1 MFDVDETIGDAL
13 MVVDNL
19 DRVILVDMVLTAVV
33 IVEDK
38 LDVATAVV
46 LRKGN
51 N

>member
-33 IVEDK
+33 LVEDK
-38 LDVATAVV
+38 LDVLTAVV